1 MRKDP
6 ITFTQSVF
14 TLVLFIFGSSV
25 VLGVSGVAKQDAWV
39 SLITATAMM
48 VPLMLVYARIM
59 RLYPETDLFDILEIL
74 FGKIIGKVLIALI
87 TWYALHLCSLV
98 VRNFTEFMQIVAF
111 PETPQLPMMISL
123 ILVTAYLAISGVN
136 VLGKWSM
143 IMFPIVV
150 LTVILTIVM
159 ATVDLDFTNIQ
170 PILANGFQKIL
181 SGGYQIL
188 TFPFAETVLFL
199 GVAGSVRK
207 EINPYKI
214 YGTAVL
220 TGSLILL
227 LIILR
232 NILILGGPMISASY
246 FPSYTTARILHVSDF
261 LTRVEGTITMNF
273 LLSGIVKIT
282 LCLIVAAKGISKLFA
297 IDDYKQMIM
306 PTSMMVVALCAIVY
320 TSAMEMFGFI
330 VYYQVYAIPFQLF
343 IPAAVW
349 ITAEIRNKMQSKRR
363 AAAS

>member
-1 MRKDP
+1 MRKDS
-6 ITFTQSVF
+6 ITYTQAVF
-14 TLVLFIFGSSV
+14 LLVQFLFGSSV
-25 VLGVSGVAKQDAWV
+25 VLGVSSIAGQDAWA
-39 SLITATAMM
+39 SLLIATAMM
-48 VPLMLVYARIM
+48 VPLLLVYARIM

-74 FGKIIGKVLIALI
+74 FGKIFGKVLIALI

-136 VLGKWSM
+136 ILGKWSM
-143 IMFPIVV
+143 IMLPIVA

-159 ATVDLDFTNIQ
+159 ATVDMDFTNLQ

-181 SGGYQIL
+181 LGGYQIL

-207 EINPYKI
+207 EINPYKM
-214 YGTAVL
+214 YGFAIL
-220 TGSLILL
+220 TGSFILM

-232 NILILGGPMISASY
+232 NITILGSPMISASY
-246 FPSYTTARILHVSDF
+246 FPSYVTARILHVSDF

-297 IDDYKQMIM
+297 IDDYKRMIM
-306 PTSMMVVALCAIVY
+306 PTSMLAVALCAIVY
-320 TSAMEMFGFI
+320 KSAMEMFGFI
-330 VYYQVYAIPFQLF
+330 VYYQVYAIPFQMI
-343 IPAAVW
+343 IPTAVW
-349 ITAEIRNKMQSKRR
+349 ITAEIRNKMQTKRR
-363 AAAS
+363 AEAS